1 MRYATSSYR
10 ERKKCWGSQVSIGF
24 FFHKKKE
31 EEVIH
36 FPSQSP
42 IRIEALRKKKIFDFF
57 LSDLSS
63 IKRGINNNSSS
74 RAAMECV
81 CPLCWLCTINPSAS
95 TSWHVRHLSIFC
107 AQADTP
113 RPRCAFKK
121 YFTEEVLIGTSD
133 GLTLM
138 DDGADQ
144 PHSLEEIAVRNNW
157 LFFSLRFLYVTLL
170 LHITA
175 KWNDGQYGGGGSSE
189 EMFRRR
195 KRATCDWPR
204 WTVGG
209 GTRSGGERQVSA
221 ARRNTQNA
229 FNLGGYAL
237 ASWRIRL

>member
-95 TSWHVRHLSIFC
+95 TSWHVRHLSILC
-107 AQADTP
+107 ASRHTP
-113 RPRCAFKK
+113 SPVRLQKVFYRRGVNWYKWWS
-121 YFTEEVLIGTSD
+121 YLDGRWRRSTTFT
-133 GLTLM
+133 
-138 DDGADQ
+138 
-144 PHSLEEIAVRNNW
+144 
-157 LFFSLRFLYVTLL
+157 
-170 LHITA
+170 
-175 KWNDGQYGGGGSSE
+175 
-189 EMFRRR
+189 
-195 KRATCDWPR
+195 
-204 WTVGG
+204 
-209 GTRSGGERQVSA
+209 
-221 ARRNTQNA
+221 RRNR
-229 FNLGGYAL
+229 
-237 ASWRIRL
+237 SKK